1 MNQRDS
7 SPQLD
12 SLATKLSS
20 SNVSDM
26 ATGIASDPQ
35 VDALWKEHPDP
46 RLFASLVADVKRP
59 DPVRFGAALVLLS
72 KSTEAFWKLER
83 PVLAQVFAVALKQ
96 DLAGWAFPWGWLWA
110 APGDPVGTLGRIF
123 IEIGPPAIPALKG
136 LLNDPAERSTY
147 VGSEES
153 TEMAMRRYRVKDFA
167 AFYIAQILKLELP
180 WEPDL
185 AKRDHA
191 IEVLR
196 KQLPAG

>member
-1 MNQRDS
+1 M
-7 SPQLD
+7 
-12 SLATKLSS
+12 
-20 SNVSDM
+20 
-26 ATGIASDPQ
+26 G
-35 VDALWKEHPDP
+35 
-46 RLFASLVADVKRP
+46 
-59 DPVRFGAALVLLS
+59 
-72 KSTEAFWKLER
+72 
-83 PVLAQVFAVALKQ
+83 
-96 DLAGWAFPWGWLWA
+96 
-110 APGDPVGTLGRIF
+110 GTLGRIF

-191 IEVLR
+191 IEALR